1 MSALTAIL
9 AAVSVAAL
17 LTGHTTTAIVTGIGA
32 AAASVA
38 FHVRRHRASRSE

>member
-1 MSALTAIL
+1 MSILAAIL

-17 LTGHTTTAIVTGIGA
+17 LTGHTTTAIVTGLGA

-38 FHVRRHRASRSE
+38 FHVRRRQAERG

>member
-1 MSALTAIL
+1 MSTLAAIL

-32 AAASVA
+32 AAVSVA
-38 FHVRRHRASRSE
+38 FHVRRRRSAGQS